1 MKGIWFAVAF
11 AGCIV
16 VILACYAFFAFSPT
30 ALIFYL
36 DQGAQT
42 ATETGAAAV
51 KAPVVAHLPTP
62 MPVKAVYITACTT
75 SSKPLREAV
84 LSTVAGTEINSLAID
99 LKDYTGTLSYASTS
113 VSEPYGLSTSGR
125 QTGCRISDLPQF
137 VTELHGKGIY
147 AIGRITVF
155 QDPLYASAHP
165 DLAVQSISR
174 PGRPWTD
181 KNGLAYIDPDFA
193 PYWDRVAQ
201 IALEAH
207 SIGFDEINFDYIR
220 FPSDGV
226 MTDAEFALP
235 ASTTKAA
242 VIADFFAYLQS
253 RLKPEGVVM
262 SADLFG
268 QTTVNRDD
276 LGIGQILEDALPY
289 FDYVSPMVYPS
300 HFADNF
306 DGYANPAA
314 YPYEVVRSTM
324 ISAVERAAAASSTP
338 DKLRPWLQAFDLGAV
353 YTPAMVQA
361 EKRAVYDAGLSG
373 WMLWNAGSRYNKEE
387 LMPVSGSG
395 TEGTATGTPVR

>member
-165 DLAVQSISR
+165 DLAV
-174 PGRPWTD
+174 
-181 KNGLAYIDPDFA
+181 
-193 PYWDRVAQ
+193 
-201 IALEAH
+201 
-207 SIGFDEINFDYIR
+207 
-220 FPSDGV
+220 
-226 MTDAEFALP
+226 
-235 ASTTKAA
+235 
-242 VIADFFAYLQS
+242 
-253 RLKPEGVVM
+253 
-262 SADLFG
+262 
-268 QTTVNRDD
+268 
-276 LGIGQILEDALPY
+276 
-289 FDYVSPMVYPS
+289 
-300 HFADNF
+300 
-306 DGYANPAA
+306 
-314 YPYEVVRSTM
+314 
-324 ISAVERAAAASSTP
+324 
-338 DKLRPWLQAFDLGAV
+338 
-353 YTPAMVQA
+353 
-361 EKRAVYDAGLSG
+361 
-373 WMLWNAGSRYNKEE
+373 
-387 LMPVSGSG
+387 
-395 TEGTATGTPVR
+395 

>member
-1 MKGIWFAVAF
+1 M
-11 AGCIV
+11 
-16 VILACYAFFAFSPT
+16 
-30 ALIFYL
+30 
-36 DQGAQT
+36 
-42 ATETGAAAV
+42 
-51 KAPVVAHLPTP
+51 
-62 MPVKAVYITACTT
+62 
-75 SSKPLREAV
+75 
-84 LSTVAGTEINSLAID
+84 AGTEINSLAID

-113 VSEPYGLSTSGR
+113 IPAPNGPPPTGKQS
-125 QTGCRISDLPQF
+125 GCRINDLPQF
-137 VTELHGKGIY
+137 ISELHSKNIY

-174 PGRPWTD
+174 PGQPWTD

-193 PYWDRVAQ
+193 PYWDRIAR

-253 RLKPEGVVM
+253 RLKPEGIVI

-268 QTTVNRDD
+268 QTTVNQDD

-300 HFADNF
+300 HFANNF
-306 DGYANPAA
+306 EGYANPAA
-314 YPYEVVRSTM
+314 YPYEIVKSTM

-353 YTPAMVQA
+353 YTPAMVGA

-373 WMLWNAGSRYNKEE
+373 WMLWNAASRYNKQE
-387 LMPVSGSG
+387 LMPVSKSA
-395 TEGTATGTPVR
+395 ATDITTSTPVQ